1 MPGVLEINAV
11 EYYANEDKD
20 EDGIVNAKMIAKKIE
35 QKTLVDE
42 SAVAILGDG
51 FIKPKRTYTY
61 TLSDAVNGEWFI
73 DKRYPVKTHTYLNR
87 KGLNTIELTWTGS
100 YSGQF
105 SLVFNAVD
113 GRKYTQVIV
122 VESLF

>member
-35 QKTLVDE
+35 QKTLVNE
-42 SAVAILGDG
+42 GAVTILGDI

-61 TLSDAVNGEWFI
+61 TLTDAIDGEWFI
-73 DKRYPVKTHTYLNR
+73 DKSYPIKTHTYLNH
-87 KGLNTIELTWTGS
+87 K
-100 YSGQF
+100 
-105 SLVFNAVD
+105 
-113 GRKYTQVIV
+113 
-122 VESLF
+122 